1 MCLTDSDSPDSNN
14 PNRRVSYLIA
24 IAKQKLIKVELV
36 LMTVLPNLKRTLDIN
51 ISATSLF
58 CTCFAPRNIGSKYPS
73 SY

>member
-36 LMTVLPNLKRTLDIN
+36 LMTVLPNLKRTLDKYFCHF
-51 ISATSLF
+51 TVLHMF
-58 CTCFAPRNIGSKYPS
+58 CTSQHWV
-73 SY
+73 